1 MSRPGRALI
10 KFGQQY
16 KDHYSTGRTKCLGT
30 LEHGELW
37 TAESRVITQ
46 SSPKSVINNSTSTV
60 KKKWIFAQF
69 GMLSK
74 SKEPETLLTEDIS
87 CSLVLDEAFLQ
98 HGLEEKNV
106 KIESP
111 ATKRKIT
118 LNIQIQLWITL
129 FFHLKATNDLLK
141 KMSVPMLET
150 FQRECVE
157 PPPIR
162 ISNVKHKAHSFTLS
176 IKWKQ
181 PTYYSVRNWEAH
193 FLKILRRIH
202 GWSKQAPVPEV
213 KQRHGTMPKDR
224 IWCKHIMEM
233 KSQSSNKYLQSI
245 PVFLGVTSCNGLSN
259 RLASCLHTEP
269 CATKCQEEE
278 QSAVSSC
285 TQWWEH
291 RARRGVKQSGFS
303 ALDQQAQCWGEEV
316 GWARTADF
324 FWPCLR
330 KLALRR
336 LRGSWRMDGQRKVQG
351 PVRV

>member
-16 KDHYSTGRTKCLGT
+16 KDHYTTGRTKSLGT
-30 LEHGELW
+30 LKHGELW
-37 TAESRVITQ
+37 TAESRVITWN
-46 SSPKSVINNSTSTV
+46 SPKSVINNSTFTGE
-60 KKKWIFAQF
+60 KKKNWIFAQF

-74 SKEPETLLTEDIS
+74 SKESEPLLTEYIS

-98 HGLEEKNV
+98 QGLEEKNV

-111 ATKRKIT
+111 ATKRKMT

-181 PTYYSVRNWEAH
+181 PTYYSAGNWEAH
-193 FLKILRRIH
+193 ILKILRRIH

-213 KQRHGTMPKDR
+213 KQRMALCQRT
-224 IWCKHIMEM
+224 
-233 KSQSSNKYLQSI
+233 
-245 PVFLGVTSCNGLSN
+245 GLDAN
-259 RLASCLHTEP
+259 
-269 CATKCQEEE
+269 
-278 QSAVSSC
+278 
-285 TQWWEH
+285 
-291 RARRGVKQSGFS
+291 
-303 ALDQQAQCWGEEV
+303 
-316 GWARTADF
+316 
-324 FWPCLR
+324 
-330 KLALRR
+330 
-336 LRGSWRMDGQRKVQG
+336 M
-351 PVRV
+351 